1 MLSLTLPVHT
11 RVCEYVRGHAC
22 MRASLSFVFV
32 PRDFAIRPDSYLG
45 NLAMDSRTE
54 KRMAQIAHI
63 RQKQYYSRVL
73 EEPDPFRE
81 MSTRM
86 WKYTV
91 KMWIRALKQTFT
103 KAEGQ
108 PRHHEG
114 VPPAVMGGC

>member
-1 MLSLTLPVHT
+1 MLSLTLPVNT
-11 RVCEYVRGHAC
+11 RVCEYVRVHAC

-45 NLAMDSRTE
+45 NRAMDSRTE

-63 RQKQYYSRVL
+63 RQKQYYSTFL
-73 EEPDPFRE
+73 EEPDPFGQ

-91 KMWIRALKQTFT
+91 KMWIQAMKSTYT
-103 KAEGQ
+103 KDAGQ
-108 PRHHEG
+108 PRHSEG
-114 VPPAVMGGC
+114 VPSAVMGGC